1 MGLRLVSGSQNE
13 REEDPNAKKG
23 IMRREQRTGWIPR
36 EGTVRHSV
44 DVQGRPFAL
53 RINSTG
59 QRGPELEG
67 RQPRKRRLLFLGD
80 SFTMASQTREED
92 TFTARIDS
100 LLNATT
106 GVPVEVINSGVEGY
120 STYQELA
127 YYRYYGRVFQPDIV
141 VLCFFAGNDFRDNM
155 VHTRQGQLLNPV
167 LLSQTEKY
175 RNRHRD
181 PYLRR
186 TDGALLYE
194 PLEQLMVPQ
203 PHSSIAVWLERNL
216 LLVPCSTRGSSDCG
230 DA

>member
-141 VLCFFAGNDFRDNM
+141 VLCFLPATTSLTIWSTPDRANCSIPCSFPRRRNTAIATAIPTCAGPM
-155 VHTRQGQLLNPV
+155 
-167 LLSQTEKY
+167 
-175 RNRHRD
+175 
-181 PYLRR
+181 
-186 TDGALLYE
+186 A
-194 PLEQLMVPQ
+194 
-203 PHSSIAVWLERNL
+203 HSSTNL
-216 LLVPCSTRGSSDCG
+216 WSS
-230 DA
+230 